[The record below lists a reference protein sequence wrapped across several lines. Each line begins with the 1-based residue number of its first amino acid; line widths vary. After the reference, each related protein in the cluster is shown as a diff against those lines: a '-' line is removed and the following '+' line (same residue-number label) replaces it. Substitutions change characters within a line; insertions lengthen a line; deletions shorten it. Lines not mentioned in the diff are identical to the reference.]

1 MIVCAGQP
9 PGRVL
14 LICCVAGSKDL
25 KKDVW
30 QPTTRLRSKV
40 LIF

>member
-9 PGRVL
+9 RGRVL
-14 LICCVAGSKDL
+14 LICCVVGSKNL

-30 QPTTRLRSKV
+30 QPTIGLRSKV
-40 LIF
+40 LIL